1 VEIVCAYVSDIK
13 QRLIMRSLPLIIA
26 LIFISFIAITSC
38 VHSSGKKDHLKN
50 NAPTLSNN
58 GPIENY
64 VINRLQ
70 YRSKLLKDYAIKNG
84 YNSTICFIADMRLY
98 SGRNRFFAYQMDKDS
113 IILQGLVAHGRC
125 NERWLEGRKYGNNIG
140 CGCSALGKYKIGK
153 SYNGRFGLAYKLYG
167 LDSSNNN
174 AFKRAIVLH
183 AHECVPYREVYPDA
197 ICQSDGCPTVA
208 PQFLQKLSK
217 IIDVSE
223 KPILLLLFDE

>member
-1 VEIVCAYVSDIK
+1 
-13 QRLIMRSLPLIIA
+13 MRSLPLRIA
-26 LIFISFIAITSC
+26 LTFFSFITIISC
-38 VHSSGKKDHLKN
+38 VHSSDKKDESKN
-50 NAPTLSNN
+50 NTPTFSNN
-58 GPIENY
+58 GSIENY

-70 YRSKLLKDYAIKNG
+70 YRSKLLKEYAVKSG

-98 SGRNRFFAYQMDKDS
+98 SGHNRFFVYQMDKDS

-125 NERWLEGRKYGNNIG
+125 NERWLEDRKYGNDIG
-140 CGCSALGKYKIGK
+140 CGCSALGKYKIGEPYK
-153 SYNGRFGLAYKLYG
+153 GRFGLAYKLYG

-174 AFKRAIVLH
+174 AFKRSIVLH
-183 AHECVPYREVYPDA
+183 AHECIPNTEVYPDP